1 MTDIDG
7 IEAST
12 VQTVIAEIGIDMSP
26 WRTEKHLASWLGL
39 SPQNRS
45 SGKRVHRARTART
58 ANRAAT
64 ALRLEARSL
73 QRSQS
78 ALGANYRRLRERLG
92 PAKAI
97 TAMARKLACLIYR
110 MLKFG
115 QAYVDKG
122 VEHYEQR
129 WRKQRLRWLKRQ
141 AKDMGMQ
148 LIEEQAIA

>member
-1 MTDIDG
+1 MHIQRIQKALVEMNVQLSNVISDI
-7 IEAST
+7 
-12 VQTVIAEIGIDMSP
+12 
-26 WRTEKHLASWLGL
+26 
-39 SPQNRS
+39 
-45 SGKRVHRARTART
+45 SGKT
-58 ANRAAT
+58 
-64 ALRLEARSL
+64 
-73 QRSQS
+73 
-78 ALGANYRRLRERLG
+78 G

-129 WRKQRLRWLKRQ
+129 WREQRLKWLKRQ

-148 LIEEQAIA
+148 LLEGESIA